1 MFKLKGVRSEK
12 LVHKLERAIQGYNLN
27 ALADSEIE
35 IIEDE
40 NLPRLFGSRRSTIYI
55 KSLAQASSV
64 ELLALLLLHELAH
77 LKGIRSHREAMD
89 FAHAH
94 LKFGLLKRLRVEVEL
109 FLSEAF
115 RVRGEIDGGAERA
128 MESW

>member
-1 MFKLKGVRSEK
+1 MRSER
-12 LVHKLERAIQGYNLN
+12 LGYKLERAIQKYNLN
-27 ALADSEIE
+27 ALVDVDVE

-55 KSLAQASSV
+55 KSLAQASSI
-64 ELLALLLLHELAH
+64 ELLALLLVHEVAH
-77 LKGIRSHREAMD
+77 LRGIRNQEEAMN
-89 FAHAH
+89 FAYEH
-94 LKFGLLKRLRVEVEL
+94 LKFGPLKRLRVGVEL

-115 RVRGEIDGGAERA
+115 RVRGEIDREAERA